1 MRIDH
6 LSVKNYRTL
15 AGCSIDF
22 PDYYSAIS
30 GKNNAGKSNLL
41 KVMRAFFVEED
52 EFDPYGGEMTSVS
65 HKTDY
70 PLWKRKDDQKEP
82 IQFSMHI
89 RVHKRRDEGLFKFVQ
104 TFLNFP
110 CEEDDL
116 VLEFGLTFDE
126 KASSPTYSLSC
137 QGKSVEDHFK
147 VQEIHKKLR
156 TSGAFVFHNSTRPRH
171 PFGFNHRAL
180 SFFGSP
186 SPEDREKIKEFKDQ
200 LFRRLNA
207 VAAKHKQEISDML
220 GRLDEKYEVG
230 ISIPSLDFESFPF
243 RLSLGDKKD
252 DVPLD
257 DWGSGTQNRTHIL
270 LALLRAKKIREAGTE
285 SNRITPIIII
295 EEPESFLHPSAQ
307 AEFGMLLRD
316 LAKEFEVQVISTTH
330 SPHMLSVERPDAN
343 ILLVRRVE
351 RGRAFETQVEDTAG
365 VDWMQPF
372 AIALGVT
379 SESFGPWRSILF
391 ADADELILVEGEI
404 DKDYFDDLRRPEHQG
419 KRLDV
424 KGVIFPYGG
433 DGFFAHDVMLKFILE
448 RFNRVI
454 ITFDLDVDVRIARKL
469 ETLGLKRNE
478 DFFAIGQQAG
488 GKRSIEGLL
497 PITITSEVART
508 HPDVVDLASST
519 DEGSKNAKQKLKR
532 LKQEAFFR
540 AYSPLS
546 DGYAELYKLAESIN
560 KALRKKRKGRNSSP
574 AL

>member
-15 AGCSIDF
+15 VDCSIDF

-52 EFDPYGGEMTSVS
+52 DFDPYGGDVTSVS
-65 HKTDY
+65 HKADY
-70 PLWKRKDDQKEP
+70 PLWKRKDDPKEP
-82 IQFSMHI
+82 IEFSMRM
-89 RVHKRRDEGLFKFVQ
+89 RVHRHRDEGLFKFVQ
-104 TFLNFP
+104 TFLSLT
-110 CEEDDL
+110 CDQDEL
-116 VLEFGLTFDE
+116 VLEFGLVFEE
-126 KASSPTYSLSC
+126 KAIAPSYSLSC
-137 QGKSVEDHFK
+137 QGHSIEDHFK

-156 TSGAFVFHNSTRPRH
+156 TSNTFVFHNSTQPKH
-171 PFGFNHRAL
+171 PYAFNQKAL

-186 SPEDREKIKEFKDQ
+186 TQEDRQKIKESKDQ

-207 VAAKHKQEISDML
+207 VAAKHKQEITDML

-230 ISIPSLDFESFPF
+230 ISIPSFDFESFPF

-316 LAKEFEVQVISTTH
+316 LSKEFEVQVISTTH

-343 ILLVRRVE
+343 ILLTRKTE
-351 RGRAFETQVEDTAG
+351 RTRALDTQIEDTAG
-365 VDWMQPF
+365 EDWMRPF
-372 AIALGVT
+372 AMALGVT
-379 SESFGPWRSILF
+379 SDSFGPWRSILF

-404 DKDYFDDLRRPEHQG
+404 DKRYFEDLRRPEHREM
-419 KRLDV
+419 RLDLRGAV
-424 KGVIFPYGG
+424 SPYGG
-433 DGFFAHDVMLKFILE
+433 EGFFAHDVMMKFILE
-448 RFNRVI
+448 RFNRVV
-454 ITFDLDVDVRIARKL
+454 ITFDLDVDAKVARKL
-469 ETLGLKRNE
+469 ESLGLKRNE
-478 DFFAIGQQAG
+478 DFFAVGLSAG
-488 GKRSIEGLL
+488 GKKNIEGLL
-497 PITITSEVART
+497 PPAITSEVART
-508 HPDVVDLASST
+508 HPDVLDLASSS
-519 DEGSKNAKQKLKR
+519 DEGNRDAKQKLKR
-532 LKQEAFFR
+532 LKQEAFLGSY
-540 AYSPLS
+540 APLS
-546 DGYAELYKLAESIN
+546 DGYAELYRLTDSIN
-560 KALRKKRKGRNSSP
+560 RALRKKRKG
-574 AL
+574 

>member
-15 AGCSIDF
+15 VDCSIDF
-22 PDYYSAIS
+22 PDYYLAIS

-52 EFDPYGGEMTSVS
+52 DFDPYGGDATSVS
-65 HKTDY
+65 HKADY
-70 PLWKRKDDQKEP
+70 PLWKRKDEPKEA
-82 IQFSMHI
+82 IQFSMRI
-89 RVHKRRDEGLFKFVQ
+89 RVHKHRDEGLFKFVQ
-104 TFLNFP
+104 TFLALQ
-110 CEEDDL
+110 CKDDEL
-116 VLEFGLTFDE
+116 VLEFGLEFNE
-126 KASSPTYSLSC
+126 KASTPNYRLAC
-137 QGKSVEDHFK
+137 QGELINDHFK
-147 VQEIHKKLR
+147 VQEIHKRLR
-156 TSGAFVFHNSTRPRH
+156 TSNTFVFHNSTQPKH
-171 PFGFNHRAL
+171 PFAFNQKAL

-186 SPEDREKIKEFKDQ
+186 STEDREKIKESKDQ

-207 VAAKHKQEISDML
+207 VAAKHRQEISDML

-230 ISIPSLDFESFPF
+230 ISIPSFDFESFPF

-316 LAKEFEVQVISTTH
+316 LAKEFEVQVIATTH

-343 ILLVRRVE
+343 ILLNRRTE
-351 RGRAFETQVEDTAG
+351 RSRAFETTVEDTAG
-365 VDWMQPF
+365 EDWMRPF

-404 DKDYFDDLRRPEHQG
+404 DKDYFEDLRRKEHQD
-419 KRLDV
+419 KRLDL
-424 KGVIFPYGG
+424 KGAVFPYGG
-433 DGFFAHDVMLKFILE
+433 DGFFSHDVMMKFILE

-454 ITFDLDVDVRIARKL
+454 ITFDLDVDSKVARKL
-469 ETLGLKRNE
+469 EHLGLKKNE
-478 DFFAIGQQAG
+478 DFFAIGLPNG
-488 GKRSIEGLL
+488 GKRNIEGLL
-497 PITITSEVART
+497 PSSITSEVARI
-508 HPDVVDLASST
+508 HPDVFDLASSS
-519 DEGSKNAKQKLKR
+519 DEGNRDAKQKLKR
-532 LKQEAFFR
+532 LKQETFFKE
-540 AYSPLS
+540 YSPLS
-546 DGYAELYKLAESIN
+546 DGYIELYRLVDNIN
-560 KALRKKRKGRNSSP
+560 KALRKKRKT
-574 AL
+574 